1 MHVCMFDVARLAL
14 AMTLGVGIGGIGPW
28 LYLHGRVVFWPWPWV
43 MAMATSQKGR
53 APQNIFPCPKG
64 CHTCI
69 HKYIHAYNTNIKLS
83 VAVMYVWYGMQTVEM
98 SSRLF
103 G

>member
-1 MHVCMFDVARLAL
+1 MFDVARLAL

-43 MAMATSQKGR
+43 MAMATSQRTGPAKHIPVPEGVSYM
-53 APQNIFPCPKG
+53 
-64 CHTCI
+64 HTYI
-69 HKYIHAYNTNIKLS
+69 HTYIHAYNTNIKLS